1 MNTKTKALALLSVV
15 VVATV
20 AGVFIFTVESAVKA
34 DTTNAVASDIEST
47 STFSSVNTTDNGA
60 YGFRG
65 FGGGPMMMGEGF
77 GTCHRGMDRGFGG
90 FGYNAIQVSSDFTA
104 NVTSIAENDSDV
116 QNLLTQGYNI
126 TSVHPVITTTV
137 DGNGN
142 VVTKASMADVLLQGN
157 NGSRAFV
164 VVDLTQ
170 SKVTKIVALTV
181 TEIDK

>member
-1 MNTKTKALALLSVV
+1 MASATEAWTEASEDSV
-15 VVATV
+15 
-20 AGVFIFTVESAVKA
+20 
-34 DTTNAVASDIEST
+34 
-47 STFSSVNTTDNGA
+47 TD
-60 YGFRG
+60 
-65 FGGGPMMMGEGF
+65 
-77 GTCHRGMDRGFGG
+77 
-90 FGYNAIQVSSDFTA
+90 AIQVSSDFTA
-104 NVTSIAENDSDV
+104 NVTSIAKNDSDV

-142 VVTKASMADVLLQGN
+142 VVTKASTADVLLQGN

-170 SKVTKIVALTV
+170 SKVTKIVTLTV